1 MLLLMRLVGRRC
13 SRGCVRR
20 RPDRLWEGGL
30 GDRSTDASIPKT
42 FGQMAAH
49 GRSKWRLQK
58 RGSGKEKVGLS

>member
-1 MLLLMRLVGRRC
+1 M
-13 SRGCVRR
+13 RR

-58 RGSGKEKVGLS
+58 RGSGKEEVGLS